1 MLKWF
6 NKQSYITLGAAL
18 GAIQKELEAL
28 QPSDSSDIV
37 WEKQANGITAK
48 LRSNSKPTG
57 IPVDESLPSNS
68 SKPVSV
74 AGEYSSF
81 FKLVNASE
89 TSDDGTTVYKVKVMD
104 GMNRGYNRCKV
115 NNKVFNIQNV
125 TLAIT
130 KGCLVVIRYTS
141 SENKIEVMLTEDN
154 RLPDDTAQYSWY
166 QIGEI
171 EIEDD
176 MIIHQDHLSGV
187 AQMFWYDICGD

>member
-18 GAIQKELEAL
+18 GDIQKELEAL

-57 IPVDESLPSNS
+57 MPVDESLPSNS

-115 NNKVFNIQNV
+115 NNKVFDIQDV
-125 TLAIT
+125 TLTVT

-141 SENKIEVMLTEDN
+141 SETKADVILTN
-154 RLPDDTAQYSWY
+154 GNILPDDTAQYSWY

-171 EIEDD
+171 GVGNGMVIR
-176 MIIHQDHLSGV
+176 QDHLSGV